1 MVHTKKLSM
10 MESKAPRLNR
20 FAERFQMEVRLGNRV
35 RRRIKGLRPL
45 PVICPIDSPIDYD
58 MRSMVE
64 DIPCYEIVIPE
75 DKLVDLVDTVD
86 DLERTIHSDQHARD
100 VLKMLRADERVRQD
114 NPAVQK
120 AYMKYLMLLE
130 LARK

>member
-1 MVHTKKLSM
+1 M
-10 MESKAPRLNR
+10 MESRTPSLKR
-20 FAERFQMEVRLGNRV
+20 FAERFQMEVYSGNKV
-35 RRRIKGLRPL
+35 RRRIKGYKPL
-45 PVICPIDSPIDYD
+45 PVFCSISDPIDYD

-64 DIPCYEIVIPE
+64 DVPCYDIIVPE
-75 DKLVDLVDTVD
+75 DKLIDLVDTID
-86 DLERTIHSDQHARD
+86 DLERTIHQDQHARD
-100 VLKMLRADERVRQD
+100 VLKNLREDERVRQD